1 MRILVFGAGP
11 LGSLLAARLQQGGQ
25 NVTLMARGQRLSDL
39 KRYGICL
46 KNWTTKEEESI
57 QIKLIETLEPD
68 DHYDLIL
75 VVMRKN
81 SAIKTLNI
89 LAENSSDLIVFL
101 MNNAA
106 GPEQLIESLGENRVL
121 TGFPGAA
128 GYREGYKIVFMNGE
142 PERPMGVLL
151 GEPTGGVTER
161 VKRIA
166 AEIGKGRFVQVE
178 IEPNMDAWSKYHVA
192 LLFPSLAPAFY
203 LCNHDRLR
211 VARTR
216 DAVVLAY
223 RAMKEGF
230 GVLKQLGYPLTPS
243 SLKRFLWLP
252 EPVMIAFLGK
262 MLRDPRMEV
271 AMEKHAEAAQDEIA
285 QLIDEFMLLVDRSG
299 LFTPNIQFLVS
310 QFRLKAPALPDGSR
324 TIRLHWEGV
333 ILPLLVLIFALLV
346 LVFLL

>member
-1 MRILVFGAGP
+1 MLLR
-11 LGSLLAARLQQGGQ
+11 LGR
-25 NVTLMARGQRLSDL
+25 
-39 KRYGICL
+39 
-46 KNWTTKEEESI
+46 
-57 QIKLIETLEPD
+57 D
-68 DHYDLIL
+68 D
-75 VVMRKN
+75 
-81 SAIKTLNI
+81 S
-89 LAENSSDLIVFL
+89 
-101 MNNAA
+101 
-106 GPEQLIESLGENRVL
+106 P
-121 TGFPGAA
+121 
-128 GYREGYKIVFMNGE
+128 
-142 PERPMGVLL
+142 
-151 GEPTGGVTER
+151 
-161 VKRIA
+161 
-166 AEIGKGRFVQVE
+166 VE

-271 AMEKHAEAAQDEIA
+271 AMEKHSEAAQDEIA

-299 LFTPNIQFLVS
+299 LFTPNIQFMVS
-310 QFRLKAPALPDGSR
+310 QFRLKRRHTRWQQNHPVTLGRRYPA
-324 TIRLHWEGV
+324 TIGV
-333 ILPLLVLIFALLV
+333 DFYLLVLVSCFRKIFLVEGFLFPRHAMGDPCLPGIFALLARPAV
-346 LVFLL
+346 ITHERFWLEWRGSNQKPA